1 MSSMRIAILGAPG
14 TGKTALA
21 NALGLHLGTLQ
32 ISDALA
38 SDTLKSAHYDRVL
51 LMGLDRPGITPA
63 QQAADA
69 ALRAQLAATGVA
81 FGVVYGRDERERLR
95 AALRLI
101 EPQDGPA
108 PRWTGICD
116 KCADPDCEF
125 RLFTALK
132 NSKAA
137 GHPPA

>member
-1 MSSMRIAILGAPG
+1 MRIAILGAPA

-21 NALGLHLGTLQ
+21 
-32 ISDALA
+32 SALA
-38 SDTLKSAHYDRVL
+38 SHLDTLQVSDAPSPDTLQAGRYARVL

-69 ALRAQLAATGVA
+69 GLRLQLAAAGVT
-81 FGVVYGRDERERLR
+81 FGVVYGRNERERLL

-101 EPQDGPA
+101 QPRDGPV
-108 PRWTGICD
+108 PRWTGVCE
-116 KCADPDCEF
+116 KCADPECEF

-137 GHPPA
+137 GRPPA

>member
-1 MSSMRIAILGAPG
+1 MKIAVVGAPA
-14 TGKTALA
+14 TGKTALVQ
-21 NALGLHLGTLQ
+21 ALALHLDTLQ
-32 ISDALA
+32 VSDAP
-38 SDTLKSAHYDRVL
+38 SPDTLQTGRYERVL
-51 LMGLDRPGITPA
+51 LMGLDRPDINPA

-69 ALRAQLAATGVA
+69 ALRTQLAAMGLS
-81 FGVVYGRDERERLR
+81 FGVVYGQDARERLR

-108 PRWTGICD
+108 PRWTGVCE

-132 NSKAA
+132 NSKVA
-137 GHPPA
+137 GRPPA

>member
-1 MSSMRIAILGAPG
+1 MKIAVVGAPA

-21 NALGLHLGTLQ
+21 NALGLHFDTLEV
-32 ISDALA
+32 SDAP
-38 SDTLKSAHYDRVL
+38 SPDTLDTGRYDRVL

-63 QQAADA
+63 QQANDA
-69 ALRAQLAATGVA
+69 ALRAQLAATGVP

-108 PRWTGICD
+108 PRWTGICE
-116 KCADPDCEF
+116 KCADPECEF

-132 NSKAA
+132 SSKAA
-137 GHPPA
+137 GRPPA

>member
-1 MSSMRIAILGAPG
+1 MKLAIVGAPS
-14 TGKTALA
+14 TGKTSLARALA
-21 NALGLHLGTLQ
+21 SHLGTLH
-32 ISDALA
+32 ICDAPNP
-38 SDTLKSAHYDRVL
+38 DTLQNDAYERVL
-51 LMGLDRPGITPA
+51 LMGLDGSGVTPA

-69 ALRAQLAATGVA
+69 TLRAQLAACNVG

-101 EPQDGPA
+101 EPQDGPS
-108 PRWTGICD
+108 PRWTGVCE

-132 NSKAA
+132 RSKA
-137 GHPPA
+137 GDRPPA

>member
-1 MSSMRIAILGAPG
+1 MKIAVVGAPA

-21 NALGLHLGTLQ
+21 
-32 ISDALA
+32 SALA
-38 SDTLKSAHYDRVL
+38 SHLDTLQLSDAPAPDTLQTGRYDRVL
-51 LMGLDRPGITPA
+51 LMGLDRTGITPA

-69 ALRAQLAATGVA
+69 ALRAQLATMGMT
-81 FGVVYGRDERERLR
+81 FGVVYGSSERERLR

-108 PRWTGICD
+108 PRWTGVCE

-137 GHPPA
+137 GRPPA

>member
-1 MSSMRIAILGAPG
+1 MKIAVVGAPA
-14 TGKTALA
+14 TGKTALV
-21 NALGLHLGTLQ
+21 
-32 ISDALA
+32 SALA
-38 SDTLKSAHYDRVL
+38 SHLDTLRVSDAPAPDTLQSGHYDRVL
-51 LMGLDRPGITPA
+51 LMGLDLPCITPA

-69 ALRAQLAATGVA
+69 TLRAQLAAAGVA
-81 FGVVYGRDERERLR
+81 FGVVYGRDARERLR

-108 PRWTGICD
+108 PRWTGVCE

-137 GHPPA
+137 ARPPA

>member
-1 MSSMRIAILGAPG
+1 MKIAVVGAPA

-21 NALGLHLGTLQ
+21 NALASHLDTLE
-32 ISDALA
+32 ISDAPSA
-38 SDTLKSAHYDRVL
+38 DTLLSDRYDRVL
-51 LMGLDRPGITPA
+51 LMGLDRSGITPA

-69 ALRAQLAATGVA
+69 ALRTRLTAAGVA
-81 FGVVYGRDERERLR
+81 FGVVYGRDEKERLR

-108 PRWTGICD
+108 PRWAGICE

-137 GHPPA
+137 APLPA

>member
-1 MSSMRIAILGAPG
+1 MKIAVVGAPA
-14 TGKTALA
+14 TGKTALVS
-21 NALGLHLGTLQ
+21 ALSSHLDTLQ
-32 ISDALA
+32 VSDAP
-38 SDTLKSAHYDRVL
+38 SPDTLQAGHYDRVL
-51 LMGLDRPGITPA
+51 LMGLDLPGITPA
-63 QQAADA
+63 QQATDA
-69 ALRAQLAATGVA
+69 ALRAQLAAAGMA
-81 FGVVYGRDERERLR
+81 FGVVYGRNERERLR

-108 PRWTGICD
+108 PRWTGICE

>member
-1 MSSMRIAILGAPG
+1 MRIAILGAPA
-14 TGKTALA
+14 TGKTALVR
-21 NALGLHLGTLQ
+21 ALTSHLDTLQ
-32 ISDALA
+32 VSDAP
-38 SDTLKSAHYDRVL
+38 SPDTLQTGRYDRVL

-69 ALRAQLAATGVA
+69 ALRAQLAAMGMT
-81 FGVVYGRDERERLR
+81 FGVVYGNDERERLR

-108 PRWTGICD
+108 PRWTGPCER
-116 KCADPDCEF
+116 CADPDCEF
-125 RLFTALK
+125 HLFTGLL

-137 GHPPA
+137 GRPPA

>member
-1 MSSMRIAILGAPG
+1 MKIAVVGAPA

-21 NALGLHLGTLQ
+21 RALGLHFDTLQ
-32 ISDALA
+32 VSDAPSL
-38 SDTLKSAHYDRVL
+38 DILQTGRYDRVL
-51 LMGLDRPGITPA
+51 LMGLDRPGVTPS
-63 QQAADA
+63 QQANDA
-69 ALRAQLAATGVA
+69 ALRAQLAATGVP

-108 PRWTGICD
+108 PRWTGVCE
-116 KCADPDCEF
+116 KCADPECEF

>member
-1 MSSMRIAILGAPG
+1 MKIAVVGAPA

-21 NALGLHLGTLQ
+21 RALGLHLGTLEV
-32 ISDALA
+32 SDAP
-38 SDTLKSAHYDRVL
+38 SPDTLQTGQYERVL
-51 LMGLDRPGITPA
+51 LMGLDQPGITPA
-63 QQAADA
+63 QQATDT
-69 ALRAQLAATGVA
+69 ALRARLSASGVA
-81 FGVVYGRDERERLR
+81 FGVVYGKDERERLR

-101 EPQDGPA
+101 EPKDEPA
-108 PRWTGICD
+108 PRWTGVCE

-137 GHPPA
+137 GRPPA